1 MDVYGIDVGYG
12 FTKIVTQAG
21 RRASF
26 PSVCKPATDAGLAEI
41 FGSAAADH
49 RLRLMTP
56 GAGFQEWLVGRSA
69 LAADAIRSWS
79 TAGSARADYP
89 ILVLAALAAVNAKG
103 RVSIAVGLP
112 LSVYADKSEQRALS
126 IALEGLSG
134 LVGLDGREPEEI
146 EIASTTVYP
155 QALGAYFSFVATP
168 GGSALAQQE
177 IGVVDIGYRTTD
189 YLVVRPQGGKMRPD
203 MELSGSIDTG
213 IGDAMA
219 AIGKSLAEDHRLSFP
234 LPGTSIEEAL
244 LGNGT
249 IGIRGQVVNVQPAYR
264 VRVEKLG
271 QEITE
276 TLRHIWAKRLDRL
289 AGIVV
294 AGGGGAAVQ
303 PFLGL
308 PGAALIA
315 DPVYANAK
323 GFLLLTRVEPDRK
336 VSDTANAGPITA

>member
-1 MDVYGIDVGYG
+1 M
-12 FTKIVTQAG
+12 
-21 RRASF
+21 
-26 PSVCKPATDAGLAEI
+26 
-41 FGSAAADH
+41 
-49 RLRLMTP
+49 
-56 GAGFQEWLVGRSA
+56 
-69 LAADAIRSWS
+69 
-79 TAGSARADYP
+79 
-89 ILVLAALAAVNAKG
+89 
-103 RVSIAVGLP
+103 
-112 LSVYADKSEQRALS
+112 ALS
-126 IALEGLSG
+126 ATLEGLSG
-134 LVGLDGREPEEI
+134 LVGLDGREPDEI
-146 EIASTTVYP
+146 EIRSVSVFP

-168 GGSALAQQE
+168 GGSGLAQQS

-189 YLVVRPQGGKMRPD
+189 YLVVRPQGEKMRPD

-219 AIGKSLAEDHRLSFP
+219 AIGKSLAGDHKLSFP

-264 VRVEKLG
+264 ARVEKLG

-276 TLRHIWAKRLDRL
+276 TLRHTWAKRLDRL

-323 GFLLLTRVEPDRK
+323 GFLLLAQMPSDRK